1 MMLSDSNCWPR
12 GVLTEADNRNFLKLM
27 FASASTTDLTP
38 NLPRWSWDDATFA
51 QQPCFLSFVRGIQTV
66 NDLKMIEASF
76 GIFQDQ
82 VNWERDNG
90 NYDHADRLHD
100 VVGRVKTSR
109 YYRQAMLNGA
119 SCDCKISFGGDARW
133 TKTACPRAASAHLH
147 GVILES
153 CLRKNM
159 QANYNNPDL
168 FEQDAPKPLPHWMDP
183 GTFHCLFNE
192 YHHSEN
198 NSIEFHD
205 DNGSTYDHLDPI
217 SSFTFKTPG
226 VLLVKRKNEGRKSKQ
241 SKAEATTLLV

>member
-1 MMLSDSNCWPR
+1 MMLSNSNCWPR

-38 NLPRWSWDDATFA
+38 NLPRWSWDDATFEK
-51 QQPCFLSFVRGIQTV
+51 QPCFLSFVRGIQTV

-90 NYDHADRLHD
+90 NYDHANRLHD
-100 VVGRVKTSR
+100 VVGKVKTSR

-168 FEQDAPKPLPHWMDP
+168 FEQDAPKPLPPWMDP